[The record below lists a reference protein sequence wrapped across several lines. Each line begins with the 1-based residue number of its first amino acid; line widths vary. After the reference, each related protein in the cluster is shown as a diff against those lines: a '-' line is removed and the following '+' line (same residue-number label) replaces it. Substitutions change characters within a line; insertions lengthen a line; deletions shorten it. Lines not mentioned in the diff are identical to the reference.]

1 VRHSRD
7 NPFAISH
14 ARSARATIAPAVG
27 NGDGVAAETE
37 GTGARSPMLEL
48 SNAIV
53 RVYKEAFGRGP
64 TRARAHFAGPDT
76 LVVVLEKSMTVAERN
91 LAQMDEHERIRDAR
105 LFFQHSL
112 EAELRAV
119 VQNTLGRRPVA
130 FISGIDPRVDVAVE
144 VFVLEPSAS
153 ANGAGAF
160 PSAAA

>member
-1 VRHSRD
+1 MAPVVVEADRV
-7 NPFAISH
+7 AGEH
-14 ARSARATIAPAVG
+14 AS
-27 NGDGVAAETE
+27 AAEP
-37 GTGARSPMLEL
+37 GAARSPMLEL

-91 LAQMDEHERIRDAR
+91 LAQMGEYERVRDSR
-105 LFFQHSL
+105 QFFQHSL

-130 FISGIDPRVDVAVE
+130 CVSGIDPRVDVAVE
-144 VFVLEPSAS
+144 VFMLEPQPAS
-153 ANGAGAF
+153 NGATEFRAH
-160 PSAAA
+160 SE